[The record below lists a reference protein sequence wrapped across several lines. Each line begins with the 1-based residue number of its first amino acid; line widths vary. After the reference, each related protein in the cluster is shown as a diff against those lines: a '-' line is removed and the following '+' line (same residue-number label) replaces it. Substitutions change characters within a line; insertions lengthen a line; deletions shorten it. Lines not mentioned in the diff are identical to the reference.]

1 MAEIYGRNPVL
12 ESLRHGGGVS
22 KVLIAR
28 GAHETLPVQEIMQLA
43 QANGVPIEL
52 TERSVLDM
60 RTSNGVHQ
68 GVIAIIKEYNYAT
81 VDDIIARAKGEPM
94 LVLALDSVQD
104 PQNLGTLL
112 RSAEAIGVHG
122 VILPERRAVQVTPIV
137 EKASAGAARLLAI
150 AQITNLVRTLNDM
163 KKAGAWVVGVE
174 NEPSAPTYDHA
185 DLTGPMVLVL
195 GSEGRGLGRLVRET
209 CDSLVRLPMR
219 GKVSSLNVAVAGSV
233 ILYEVLR
240 QRALAAEGAAAK
252 KKQPTS

>member
-12 ESLRHGGGVS
+12 EALRHGGGVS
-22 KVLIAR
+22 RILIAR
-28 GAHETLPVQEIMQLA
+28 GAHETQPVQMIMQLA
-43 QANGVPIEL
+43 QDNGIPVEFTDRRTL
-52 TERSVLDM
+52 DLRS
-60 RTSNGVHQ
+60 SGGVHQ
-68 GVIAIIKEYNYAT
+68 GVIAIAEPYNYADI
-81 VDDIIARAKGEPM
+81 DDIVAHAQAKNEPL

-122 VILPERRAVQVTPIV
+122 VILPERRAVQVTPLV

-163 KKAGAWVVGVE
+163 KKAGAWVIGVE
-174 NEPSAPTYDHA
+174 NEPAAPTYDHA
-185 DLTGPMVLVL
+185 DLTGPLVLVL

-219 GKVSSLNVAVAGSV
+219 GKVSSLNVGVAGSV

-240 QRALAAEGAAAK
+240 QRKL
-252 KKQPTS
+252 TSEDTARQNTR